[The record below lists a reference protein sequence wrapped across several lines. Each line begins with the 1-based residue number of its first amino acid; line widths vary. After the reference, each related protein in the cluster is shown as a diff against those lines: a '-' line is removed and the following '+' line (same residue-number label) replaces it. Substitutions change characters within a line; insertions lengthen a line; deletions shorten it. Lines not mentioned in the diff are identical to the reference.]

1 RFFLAVWIRK
11 LRYSFSLPITAWNN
25 WTDLPI
31 QLPHCLDAHIQRCAF
46 PIRLRL
52 PITRTVTRW
61 CRTIHLLT
69 IAYAFRP
76 RLRSRLTLSGRAF
89 LTKPSAFGER
99 DSHSFLATHTGIL
112 TSRPSTTPHG
122 LASKPLERS
131 PTILLIEHSAASVIR
146 LPPVHFRRKVT

>member
-1 RFFLAVWIRK
+1 RRYSFFLAVWIRK

-61 CRTIHLLT
+61 CRNIHLLT

-89 LTKPSAFGER
+89 LGNLRLSVKE
-99 DSHSFLATHTGIL
+99 IL
-112 TSRPSTTPHG
+112 TLFS
-122 LASKPLERS
+122 
-131 PTILLIEHSAASVIR
+131 LLIPAFSLPDA
-146 LPPVHFRRKVT
+146 PPVLTVWLPSGWNALLPLF